1 MHVVCSGIVQSGSEE
16 RGGIKTGVLKHIVI
30 FDIILLNINYI
41 YKVPFNLLIA
51 RLLVYD
57 IPSSVPV
64 LHNQIISIT
73 CRYVGNIFKI

>member
-1 MHVVCSGIVQSGSEE
+1 MYVVALYSLRV
-16 RGGIKTGVLKHIVI
+16 RRKRYKTGVLKHIVI

-41 YKVPFNLLIA
+41 YKGPFNLLTA

-64 LHNQIISIT
+64 LHNQVISIT

>member
-1 MHVVCSGIVQSGSEE
+1 MYVVVLYSLWV
-16 RGGIKTGVLKHIVI
+16 RGIKTGVLKHIVI
-30 FDIILLNINYI
+30 FDIILNINYI
-41 YKVPFNLLIA
+41 YKGPFNLLTA

>member
-1 MHVVCSGIVQSGSEE
+1 M
-16 RGGIKTGVLKHIVI
+16 LKHIVI
-30 FDIILLNINYI
+30 FDIILHNINYI
-41 YKVPFNLLIA
+41 YKGPFNLLTA

-57 IPSSVPV
+57 IPSSVSV